1 MFIVGVRRARI
12 AAVVLLACFAV
23 NLIAP
28 VVISAQRA
36 MPRPAEFT
44 STYDGPVPF
53 TVETTLTQGAKKD
66 EVDVNAR
73 LLIDG
78 TEHRDSYTAN
88 AATTFPVRDRG
99 GLTYFFPYQPERRS
113 YPYSD
118 PFSLEAVPMD
128 YVGPGNVAGLETYKY
143 RAEITDGD
151 YRAERIFDLER
162 RTGRVLDE
170 TWTTSGGPADG
181 FFRLSDESRARAV
194 DKARSEV
201 AVLRALQVLAWVTRF
216 VAVLTL
222 AWLAVA
228 FARR

>member
-12 AAVVLLACFAV
+12 AATILLACLAL

-36 MPRPAEFT
+36 LPHEGFFA
-44 STYDGPVPF
+44 STYDGPVPYAQ
-53 TVETTLTQGAKKD
+53 ELTLTRGAKKD
-66 EVDVNAR
+66 EVDINAR

-88 AATTFPVRDRG
+88 VATTFPVRDRG

-118 PFSLEAVPMD
+118 PFALEAVPAD
-128 YVGPGNVAGLETYKY
+128 YLGPGNVAGLETYKY
-143 RAEITDGD
+143 RAEISDGG
-151 YRAERIFDLER
+151 YHAERIFDLER

-181 FFRLSDESRARAV
+181 FFRLSEDSRAEAV
-194 DKARSEV
+194 GAARREV
-201 AVLRALQVLAWVTRF
+201 GVLRALQVLAWVTRLA
-216 VAVLTL
+216 AVLTL

>member
-1 MFIVGVRRARI
+1 MFIVGVRRART
-12 AAVVLLACFAV
+12 AATILLVCLAL

-28 VVISAQRA
+28 AVISAQRA
-36 MPRPAEFT
+36 LPHEGFFAA
-44 STYDGPVPF
+44 TYDGPVPYS
-53 TVETTLTQGAKKD
+53 VETTLTPGAKKD
-66 EVDVNAR
+66 EVDIASR

-78 TEHRDSYTAN
+78 TEHIDSYTAN
-88 AATTFPVRDRG
+88 VATTFPIRDRG

-118 PFSLEAVPMD
+118 PFSLRAVPMD
-128 YVGPGNVAGLETYKY
+128 YLGPGNVAGLETYKY
-143 RAEITDGD
+143 RAEVADGE
-151 YRAERIFDLER
+151 YRAERIVDLER

-170 TWTTSGGPADG
+170 TWTTSGGPAEG
-181 FFRLSDESRARAV
+181 FFRLSDDSRAEAV
-194 DKARSEV
+194 DAARREV
-201 AVLRALQVLAWVTRF
+201 GILRALQVLAWVTRL

>member
-1 MFIVGVRRARI
+1 MFIVGRRRVRI
-12 AAVVLLACFAV
+12 AAAILLTCFAL
-23 NLIAP
+23 NLVAP

-36 MPRPAEFT
+36 LTRPATHTTTF
-44 STYDGPVPF
+44 DGPVPF

-66 EVDVNAR
+66 EVDIEAR
-73 LLIDG
+73 LLIDA

-118 PFSLEAVPMD
+118 PFALEAVPMD
-128 YVGPGNVAGLETYKY
+128 YLGPGNVAGLETYKY
-143 RAEITDGD
+143 RAEISDGD

-170 TWTTSGGPADG
+170 TWTTSGGPAEG
-181 FFRLSDESRARAV
+181 FFRMSEQSRAEAV
-194 DKARSEV
+194 EKARQQV
-201 AVLRALQVLAWVTRF
+201 FVLRALQWLAWVTRF

-222 AWLAVA
+222 AWLAVT